1 MVKSVQQ
8 SLRKAQI
15 FLKNGEL
22 SKAEIIYKQILE
34 KFPKNKNAILGYQK
48 LVLGNRAGV
57 FHSSEGIQ
65 EHFKELIHLYNLQN
79 FELVLSKI
87 NKIIGLFP
95 NAYELFNLQ
104 GVCNA
109 ALQRHSSAID
119 NYKQAIKIKPNYAE
133 VYYNMGISQQNQSD
147 LAVAINSYKQAIKI
161 KPDYVDAYYNMG
173 TAFRVQG
180 DLAASINSYKQAIQ
194 IKPDY
199 ADAYY
204 NMGISLKDQGDLAA
218 AIDSYKQVLKINPD
232 YADAYLNMGTAFR
245 VQGDLAASIN
255 SYKQAIQ
262 IKPDYADAYYNM
274 GISLK
279 DQGDLAAAIDSYKH
293 VLKINPDYADAY
305 LNMGN
310 SLRDQGDLA
319 AAIDS
324 YKQSLKIEPSNADA
338 YLSMGNSLRDQGDL
352 AAAIDSYK
360 QSLKIKPDYHV
371 ARAAKLYQQAHICD
385 WIGIKDDE
393 NLIPALGISTQKISP
408 FELLALEDSPNRHR
422 LRSEI
427 YAKNDFPQK
436 PLSLEARPVQ
446 KPKRLRV
453 GYFSADFHNHAT
465 MYLMAKV
472 FETHNSEAF
481 EIYAYSFGH
490 QSNDEMRQRLVK
502 AVDVFKDVNELADQ
516 DVAKLVRQDQIDIA
530 VDLKGYTKSSRTG
543 IFAYRSAPIQI
554 NYLGYPGT
562 MGADYIDYIIV
573 DKIVVPVEY
582 QDGYSE
588 SIIQLPNSYQVNDN
602 TRVISDLP
610 ITKSQLG
617 LPESGI
623 VFCCFNNSYKISQ
636 EEFNIWMRVLGKVQ
650 GSVLWLLKVNKLAEE
665 NLRKEAEKR
674 GISGDR
680 LVFAEKIPQREHLAR
695 QKLADLFLDT
705 FNYNAHT
712 TASDALWASLPVV
725 TKLGKGFAAR
735 VAGSLLNAIGLS
747 ELITETIEEY
757 EALILELATN
767 PRRLA
772 ALKEKLATNR
782 LSAPLFDTELFT
794 KHLEDAYE
802 QAYQQ
807 YFEKKEPKAI
817 YVSN

>member
-15 FLKNGEL
+15 YLKNGEL
-22 SKAEIIYKQILE
+22 SKAEIVYKQILE

-57 FHSSEGIQ
+57 LHSSGGIQ
-65 EHFKELIHLYNLQN
+65 EHFKELIHLYNLEN

-119 NYKQAIKIKPNYAE
+119 SYKQAIKIKPNYAE

-147 LAVAINSYKQAIKI
+147 LARAIDSYKHAIQI
-161 KPDYVDAYYNMG
+161 KPNYAGAYYNIG
-173 TAFRVQG
+173 TALRDQG
-180 DLAASINSYKQAIQ
+180 DLVASINSYKQAIQ

-204 NMGISLKDQGDLAA
+204 NMGISFKEHGDLAA
-218 AIDSYKQVLKINPD
+218 SINSYKQVLKINPD
-232 YADAYLNMGTAFR
+232 YADAYYNMGISFKEH
-245 VQGDLAASIN
+245 GDLAASIN
-255 SYKQAIQ
+255 SYKQ
-262 IKPDYADAYYNM
+262 
-274 GISLK
+274 
-279 DQGDLAAAIDSYKH
+279 

-310 SLRDQGDLA
+310 SLRDQGDLT

-338 YLSMGNSLRDQGDL
+338 YFNMGNSLRDQGDL
-352 AAAIDSYK
+352 TAAIDSYK

-385 WIGIKDDE
+385 WIGIETDE
-393 NLIPALGISTQKISP
+393 NLISALGISTQKISP

-436 PLSLEARPVQ
+436 SLSLEARPVQ

-465 MYLMAKV
+465 MYLMAKI

-516 DVAKLVRQDQIDIA
+516 DVAKLVMQDQIDIA

-543 IFAYRSAPIQI
+543 IFAYRPAPIQI

-562 MGADYIDYIIV
+562 MGADYIDYIVV
-573 DKIVVPVEY
+573 DKIVVPAEY

-602 TRVISDLP
+602 TRVISDRLMY
-610 ITKSQLG
+610 KSQLG

-623 VFCCFNNSYKISQ
+623 VFCCFNNSYKISR

-650 GSVLWLLKVNKLAEE
+650 GSVLWLLKVNKFAEE

-680 LVFAEKIPQREHLAR
+680 LVFAEKLPQGEHLAR
-695 QKLADLFLDT
+695 QRLADLFLDT

-712 TASDALWASLPVV
+712 TASDALWAGLPVV

-735 VAGSLLNAIGLS
+735 VAGSLLNAIGLP
-747 ELITETIEEY
+747 ELITETIEDY
-757 EALILELATN
+757 EALILELAAN
-767 PRRLA
+767 PQRLA

-794 KHLEDAYE
+794 KHLEDGYE

-807 YFEKKEPKAI
+807 YFEKKDPKAI

>member
-15 FLKNGEL
+15 YLKNGEL
-22 SKAEIIYKQILE
+22 SKAEIVYKQILE

-57 FHSSEGIQ
+57 LHSSGGIQ
-65 EHFKELIHLYNLQN
+65 EHFKELIHLYNLEN

-119 NYKQAIKIKPNYAE
+119 SYKQAIKIKPNYAE

-147 LAVAINSYKQAIKI
+147 LARAIDSYKHAIQI
-161 KPDYVDAYYNMG
+161 KPNYAGAYYNIG
-173 TAFRVQG
+173 TALRDQG
-180 DLAASINSYKQAIQ
+180 DLVASINSYKQAIQ

-204 NMGISLKDQGDLAA
+204 NMGISFKEH
-218 AIDSYKQVLKINPD
+218 
-232 YADAYLNMGTAFR
+232 
-245 VQGDLAASIN
+245 GDLAASIN
-255 SYKQAIQ
+255 SYKQ
-262 IKPDYADAYYNM
+262 
-274 GISLK
+274 
-279 DQGDLAAAIDSYKH
+279 

-310 SLRDQGDLA
+310 SLRDQGDLT
-319 AAIDS
+319 
-324 YKQSLKIEPSNADA
+324 
-338 YLSMGNSLRDQGDL
+338 
-352 AAAIDSYK
+352 AAIDSYK

-385 WIGIKDDE
+385 WIGIETDE
-393 NLIPALGISTQKISP
+393 NLISALGISTQKISP

-436 PLSLEARPVQ
+436 SLSLEARPVQ

-465 MYLMAKV
+465 MYLMAKI

-516 DVAKLVRQDQIDIA
+516 DVAKLVMQDQIDIA

-543 IFAYRSAPIQI
+543 IFAYRPAPIQI

-562 MGADYIDYIIV
+562 MGADYIDYIVV
-573 DKIVVPVEY
+573 DKIVVPAEY

-602 TRVISDLP
+602 TRVISDRLMY
-610 ITKSQLG
+610 KSQLG

-623 VFCCFNNSYKISQ
+623 VFCCFNNSYKISR

-650 GSVLWLLKVNKLAEE
+650 GSVLWLLKVNKFAEE

-680 LVFAEKIPQREHLAR
+680 LVFAEKLPQGEHLAR
-695 QKLADLFLDT
+695 QRLADLFLDT

-712 TASDALWASLPVV
+712 TASDALWAGLPVV

-735 VAGSLLNAIGLS
+735 VAGSLLNAIGLP
-747 ELITETIEEY
+747 ELITETIEDY
-757 EALILELATN
+757 EALILELAAN
-767 PRRLA
+767 PQRLA

-794 KHLEDAYE
+794 KHLEDGYE

-807 YFEKKEPKAI
+807 YFEKKDPKAI

>member
-15 FLKNGEL
+15 YLKNGEL
-22 SKAEIIYKQILE
+22 SKAEIVYKQILE

-48 LVLGNRAGV
+48 LVLGNRDGV
-57 FHSSEGIQ
+57 SHSSEGIQ
-65 EHFKELIHLYNLQN
+65 EHFKELIHLYNLEN

-119 NYKQAIKIKPNYAE
+119 SYRQAIKIKPNYAE

-147 LAVAINSYKQAIKI
+147 LARAIDSYKHAIQI
-161 KPDYVDAYYNMG
+161 KPNYAGAYYNIG
-173 TAFRVQG
+173 TALRDQG
-180 DLAASINSYKQAIQ
+180 DLVASINSYKQAIQ

-204 NMGISLKDQGDLAA
+204 NMGISFKEH
-218 AIDSYKQVLKINPD
+218 
-232 YADAYLNMGTAFR
+232 
-245 VQGDLAASIN
+245 GDLAASIN
-255 SYKQAIQ
+255 SYKQ
-262 IKPDYADAYYNM
+262 
-274 GISLK
+274 
-279 DQGDLAAAIDSYKH
+279 

-310 SLRDQGDLA
+310 SLRDQGDLT
-319 AAIDS
+319 
-324 YKQSLKIEPSNADA
+324 
-338 YLSMGNSLRDQGDL
+338 
-352 AAAIDSYK
+352 AAIDSYK

-385 WIGIKDDE
+385 WIGIETDE
-393 NLIPALGISTQKISP
+393 NLISALGISTQKISP

-436 PLSLEARPVQ
+436 SLSLEARPVQ

-465 MYLMAKV
+465 MYLMAKI

-516 DVAKLVRQDQIDIA
+516 DVAKLVMQDQIDIA

-543 IFAYRSAPIQI
+543 IFAYRPAPIQI

-562 MGADYIDYIIV
+562 MGADYIDYIVV
-573 DKIVVPVEY
+573 DKIVVPAEY

-602 TRVISDLP
+602 TRVISDRLMY
-610 ITKSQLG
+610 KSQLG

-623 VFCCFNNSYKISQ
+623 VFCCFNNSYKVSR

-650 GSVLWLLKVNKLAEE
+650 GSVLWLLKVNKFAEE

-680 LVFAEKIPQREHLAR
+680 LVFAEKLPQGEHLAR
-695 QKLADLFLDT
+695 QRLADLFLDT

-712 TASDALWASLPVV
+712 TASDALWAGLPVV

-735 VAGSLLNAIGLS
+735 VAGSLLNAIGLP
-747 ELITETIEEY
+747 ELITETIEDY
-757 EALILELATN
+757 EALILELAAN
-767 PRRLA
+767 PQRLA

-794 KHLEDAYE
+794 KHLEDGYE

-807 YFEKKEPKAI
+807 YFEKKDPKAI

>member
-15 FLKNGEL
+15 YLKNGEL
-22 SKAEIIYKQILE
+22 SKAEIVYKQILE

-48 LVLGNRAGV
+48 LVLGNRDGV
-57 FHSSEGIQ
+57 LHSSEGIQ
-65 EHFKELIHLYNLQN
+65 EHFKELIHLYNLEN

-119 NYKQAIKIKPNYAE
+119 SYKQAIKIKPNYAE
-133 VYYNMGISQQNQSD
+133 VYYNMGISQQNHSD
-147 LAVAINSYKQAIKI
+147 LAGAIDSYKEALKI
-161 KPDYVDAYYNMG
+161 KPDYVAAFYNTGNILKDQGDLAGAIDSYKRAIQIKPDYTDAYYNMG
-173 TAFRVQG
+173 ISFNEQG
-180 DLAASINSYKQAIQ
+180 DLAGAIDSYKRAIQIKPDYVGAFYNMGIAQSEQGGLSEAVDSYKQAIQ

-199 ADAYY
+199 ADAYL
-204 NMGISLKDQGDLAA
+204 NMGNSLRDQGDLVA
-218 AIDSYKQVLKINPD
+218 AIDSYKQ
-232 YADAYLNMGTAFR
+232 
-245 VQGDLAASIN
+245 
-255 SYKQAIQ
+255 
-262 IKPDYADAYYNM
+262 
-274 GISLK
+274 
-279 DQGDLAAAIDSYKH
+279 

-310 SLRDQGDLA
+310 SLRDQGDLV
-319 AAIDS
+319 
-324 YKQSLKIEPSNADA
+324 
-338 YLSMGNSLRDQGDL
+338 
-352 AAAIDSYK
+352 AAIDSYK
-360 QSLKIKPDYHV
+360 QSLKIKPDYHI

-385 WIGIKDDE
+385 WIGIESDE
-393 NLIPALGISTQKISP
+393 NLIPALGVSTQKISP

-436 PLSLEARPVQ
+436 SLSLEARPVK

-543 IFAYRSAPIQI
+543 IFAYRPAPIQI
-554 NYLGYPGT
+554 NYMGYPGT
-562 MGADYIDYIIV
+562 MGADYIDYIVV
-573 DKIVVPVEY
+573 DKILVPAEY

-602 TRVISDLP
+602 TRVISDRLMS
-610 ITKSQLG
+610 KSQLG

-623 VFCCFNNSYKISQ
+623 VFCCFNNSYKISR

-650 GSVLWLLKVNKLAEE
+650 GSVLWLLKVNKFAEE

-680 LVFAEKIPQREHLAR
+680 LVFAEKLPQGEHLAR
-695 QKLADLFLDT
+695 QRLADLFLDT

-712 TASDALWASLPVV
+712 TASDALWAGLPVV

-735 VAGSLLNAIGLS
+735 VAGSLLNAIGLP
-747 ELITETIEEY
+747 ELITETIKDY

-767 PRRLA
+767 PQRLA
-772 ALKEKLATNR
+772 VLKEKLATNR

-794 KHLEDAYE
+794 KHLEDGYE

>member
-15 FLKNGEL
+15 YLKNGEL
-22 SKAEIIYKQILE
+22 SKAEIVYKQILE

-57 FHSSEGIQ
+57 LHSSGGIQ
-65 EHFKELIHLYNLQN
+65 EHFKELIHLYNLEN

-119 NYKQAIKIKPNYAE
+119 SYKQAIKIKPNYAE

-147 LAVAINSYKQAIKI
+147 LARAIDSYKHAIQI
-161 KPDYVDAYYNMG
+161 KPNYAGAYYNIG
-173 TAFRVQG
+173 TALRDQG
-180 DLAASINSYKQAIQ
+180 DLVASINSYKQAIQ

-204 NMGISLKDQGDLAA
+204 NMGISFKEH
-218 AIDSYKQVLKINPD
+218 
-232 YADAYLNMGTAFR
+232 
-245 VQGDLAASIN
+245 GDLAASIN
-255 SYKQAIQ
+255 SYKQ
-262 IKPDYADAYYNM
+262 
-274 GISLK
+274 
-279 DQGDLAAAIDSYKH
+279 

-310 SLRDQGDLA
+310 SLRDQGDLT

-338 YLSMGNSLRDQGDL
+338 YFNMGNSLRDQGDL
-352 AAAIDSYK
+352 TAAIDSYK

-385 WIGIKDDE
+385 WIGIETDE
-393 NLIPALGISTQKISP
+393 NLISALGISTQKISP

-436 PLSLEARPVQ
+436 SLSLEARPVQ

-465 MYLMAKV
+465 MYLMAKI

-516 DVAKLVRQDQIDIA
+516 DVAKLVMQDQIDIA

-543 IFAYRSAPIQI
+543 IFAYRPAPIQI

-562 MGADYIDYIIV
+562 MGADYIDYIVV
-573 DKIVVPVEY
+573 DKIVVPAEY

-588 SIIQLPNSYQVNDN
+588 SIIQLPNINY
-602 TRVISDLP
+602 IL
-610 ITKSQLG
+610 
-617 LPESGI
+617 I
-623 VFCCFNNSYKISQ
+623 V
-636 EEFNIWMRVLGKVQ
+636 
-650 GSVLWLLKVNKLAEE
+650 
-665 NLRKEAEKR
+665 
-674 GISGDR
+674 
-680 LVFAEKIPQREHLAR
+680 
-695 QKLADLFLDT
+695 
-705 FNYNAHT
+705 
-712 TASDALWASLPVV
+712 
-725 TKLGKGFAAR
+725 
-735 VAGSLLNAIGLS
+735 
-747 ELITETIEEY
+747 
-757 EALILELATN
+757 
-767 PRRLA
+767 
-772 ALKEKLATNR
+772 
-782 LSAPLFDTELFT
+782 
-794 KHLEDAYE
+794 
-802 QAYQQ
+802 
-807 YFEKKEPKAI
+807 
-817 YVSN
+817 